1 MINGGLTMLKQI
13 MPHLPPSQRKVAEYI
28 VNSSC
33 EIMNYSAVEI
43 GQKSNTS
50 SAAVMRLCKSMGID
64 GLQELKLRIFG
75 DLKSDQKVE
84 YRDIQPEESFESVLH
99 KTTEN
104 SLKAI
109 KETSEIMNLD
119 ELKKAVHSI
128 IKAKKIIFFGVGSS
142 GLTAQDAQLKFLRIN
157 KNAVAF
163 TDIQVTSTILANIN
177 KGDVFFGISFYGE
190 TPEVVKLMQIAKA
203 RGAVVISLTKYGRN
217 SVSDIADIKLYTSSI
232 GDAELR
238 SAATSSRLSQLH
250 IIDAIFMCVATQEYD
265 ITIKYLDETH
275 SVANS
280 LKLNNKCSKKV

>member
-13 MPHLPPSQRKVAEYI
+13 MPNLPPSQRKVAEYI
-28 VNSSC
+28 VNSSN
-33 EIMNYSAVEI
+33 EIMNYSAVEL

-75 DLKSDQKVE
+75 DLIIDQKVE
-84 YRDIQPEESFESVLH
+84 YRDIQPNESFESVLH

-104 SLKAI
+104 SLKAL
-109 KETSEIMNLD
+109 KETSEILNLN
-119 ELKKAVHSI
+119 ELKKAVHAL
-128 IKAKKIIFFGVGSS
+128 IKAKKIVFFGEGSS
-142 GLTAQDAQLKFLRIN
+142 GLTAQDAQQKFLRIN
-157 KNAVAF
+157 KNVVTF
-163 TDIQVTSTILANIN
+163 TDIQVTSTILANID

-203 RGAVVISLTKYGRN
+203 KGAVTISLTKYGIN

-250 IIDAIFMCVATQEYD
+250 VIDVIFMCVATQQYD
-265 ITIKYLDETH
+265 MTIKYLDETH
-275 SVANS
+275 KVASS
-280 LKLNNKCSKKV
+280 LKHNRTNNK